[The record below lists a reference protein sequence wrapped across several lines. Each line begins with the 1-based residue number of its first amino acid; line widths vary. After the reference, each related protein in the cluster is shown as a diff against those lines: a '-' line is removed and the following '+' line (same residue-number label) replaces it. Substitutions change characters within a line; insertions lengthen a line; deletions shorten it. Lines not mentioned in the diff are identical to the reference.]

1 MPPKAKAAEAA
12 LAVPASDF
20 AARLRDS
27 LLQRLE
33 AQVDVEA
40 LAETL
45 AVDLAEKVIGA
56 MSIESLQDEVMIM
69 LGNKLATD
77 EDLCAKVAAA
87 ITDRLEGGD
96 SVP

>member
-1 MPPKAKAAEAA
+1 MKMPPRKAPTELVAAT
-12 LAVPASDF
+12 PPF
-20 AARLRDS
+20 ADRLREA
-27 LLQRLE
+27 LLAKIE
-33 AQVDVEA
+33 AQINVEA

-87 ITDRLEGGD
+87 ISDRLEGGD
-96 SVP
+96 